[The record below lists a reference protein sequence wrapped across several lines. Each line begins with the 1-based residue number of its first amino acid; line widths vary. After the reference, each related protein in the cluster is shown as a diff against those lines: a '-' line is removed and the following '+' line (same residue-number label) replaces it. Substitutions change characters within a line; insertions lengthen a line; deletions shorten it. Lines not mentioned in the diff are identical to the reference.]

1 MMKGRSILEAS
12 LVFAIFM
19 VVTTMIP
26 GVSALIRWE
35 GRNLG
40 GSYFTGIL
48 MVVLTLG
55 ASIVTGLDFDEIGL
69 SKENWKRS
77 LNMGLKAFMG
87 FTVPQLLMTFLWGMG
102 LDYREYWQSALML
115 SVLVI
120 FLSFLLIRNLG
131 TNRGDISRIGI
142 IVLVLILIA
151 PFIIGFTYGTLVN
164 KRVYV
169 FVWHILVGG
178 FAEELLFR
186 GYIQSTVNREY
197 GTNWRYKGV
206 SFGPGLL
213 VSSIFYGLSRGLL
226 TMNFGWCLYA
236 FTLGIF
242 YGVIREASGDIIGS
256 GSANAVID
264 GFGATLLKVIR

>member
-12 LVFAIFM
+12 LVFTVFM
-19 VVTTMIP
+19 VITTMIP
-26 GVSALIRWE
+26 GVGALIRWE

-48 MVVLTLG
+48 MVVLTLVS
-55 ASIVTGLDFDEIGL
+55 SIVTGLDFGEIGL
-69 SKENWKRS
+69 LKDNWRRS
-77 LNMGLKAFMG
+77 LNMGFKAFIG
-87 FTVPQLLMTFLWGMG
+87 FTIPQLIMTFLWGMG
-102 LDYREYWQSALML
+102 LDYREYWQSALL
-115 SVLVI
+115 LGVLVL
-120 FLSFLLIRNLG
+120 FLSFLLLRNIG
-131 TNRGDISRIGI
+131 TKRGDISRIGLVI
-142 IVLVLILIA
+142 LGLVLVT
-151 PFIIGFTYGTLVN
+151 PFLLGFTYDTLVIR
-164 KRVYV
+164 RVYV

-213 VSSIFYGLSRGLL
+213 VSSMLYGLSRGLL
-226 TMNFGWCLYA
+226 TMNFGWGVYA
-236 FTLGIF
+236 FTVGVF
-242 YGVIREASGDIIGS
+242 YGIIREASGDIIGS
-256 GSANAVID
+256 GSANAIID